1 MKITNKQLDGIIV
14 ETQTGDQLG
23 KVESFNIDID
33 SQSILEYIVKP
44 SSLTTGLIKG
54 DLIISRGQVVE
65 ITEKK
70 MVVEDLEIKNKM
82 LVKKENKQKIAQGAM
97 MKENS

>member
-1 MKITNKQLDGIIV
+1 MIV
-14 ETQTGDQLG
+14 ETQSGDQLG

-33 SQSILEYIVKP
+33 SQSVLEYVVKP
-44 SSLTTGLIKG
+44 SSLTAGLIKG
-54 DLIISRGQVVE
+54 DLIISRGQVIE

-70 MVVEDLEIKNKM
+70 MVVEDLGIKKNV

-97 MKENS
+97 MKEK

>member
-1 MKITNKQLDGIIV
+1 MKISNKQLNGTVV
-14 ETQTGDQLG
+14 ETQSGNKLG

-33 SQSILEYIVKP
+33 SQSVLEYIVKP
-44 SSLTTGLIKG
+44 SSLTASLIKG

-70 MVVEDLEIKNKM
+70 IIVEDMDIKSKV
-82 LVKKENKQKIAQGAM
+82 LVKKENKQKIAQSAM
-97 MKENS
+97 MKEK